1 MKKVLLLLLGLLLT
15 GCSTTYHLSTVG
27 HDPIYDTVLEVPAD
41 VQIDTLN
48 YRQLQWKLRNDF
60 QFRYDFAQYALS
72 QPRSFDWNNRILGY
86 NYNWS
91 NRYWWNNY
99 NYYWNRDMM
108 WHDWVWGYPYSNW
121 GFNSRP
127 YWGWNN
133 SYYYGWNNYG
143 WNNWGW
149 NNYGWNNWGWRQ
161 EMNDYAWHNR
171 NRSNTAYVNG
181 RRGSNTIENRG
192 SNTIE
197 NRVVANRN
205 RPRVNVDQNNVDR
218 IANELRER
226 INNKPIRVYNNP
238 NNPNINNNSKPRVNN
253 NPNPVRGYGRPE
265 INNNNSSNIYT
276 RPSTNTNNSTV
287 RPSSTI
293 SRGNS
298 SSRGGNSNRRN

>member
-1 MKKVLLLLLGLLLT
+1 MKKLVLLLGLLLT
-15 GCSTTYHLSTVG
+15 GCSTTWHLSTVG

-48 YRQLQWKLRNDF
+48 YRQLQWKLRTDF

-91 NRYWWNNY
+91 NRYWNY

-121 GFNSRP
+121 RWNS
-127 YWGWNN
+127 WGWNWN
-133 SYYYGWNNYG
+133 RPHWAWNNYYYGWNNYG
-143 WNNWGW
+143 WNSW
-149 NNYGWNNWGWRQ
+149 GWNNWGWRQ

-171 NRSNTAYVNG
+171 NRSNTAYING
-181 RRGSNTIENRG
+181 RRGSNN
-192 SNTIE
+192 IE
-197 NRVVANRN
+197 NRVVVNRN
-205 RPRVNVDQNNVDR
+205 RRRVNVDQNNVDR

-238 NNPNINNNSKPRVNN
+238 NNPNINNNNKPRINN
-253 NPNPVRGYGRPE
+253 NPKPVRGYGRPE
-265 INNNNSSNIYT
+265 INNPSPPRIYNRPPSNSSN
-276 RPSTNTNNSTV
+276 STI
-287 RPSSTI
+287 RPSSNI
-293 SRGNS
+293 SRGS
-298 SSRGGNSNRRN
+298 SNSRGGDLNKRN